1 MAMALSGGTA
11 CGWEQPSGCAYWV
24 GKLRRGEEAQI
35 AMARAAAAGCV
46 DARPLLLER
55 LDDPTLG
62 GDALA
67 ALIALGPSEQAE
79 TALRRSLAVVARV
92 AVAAEQVQQWKLA
105 AATPELAAALADRAL
120 VAHRHELL
128 QAALTVAPPDQLVG
142 ALRAVA
148 TTPSEAA
155 PVRRAALEA
164 LARADWTKAGDDSAR
179 AAAALAELAVDP
191 DLGDLA
197 VTALARLP
205 VAAGAGA
212 DGLLEAAR
220 GGDRRALVLASALD
234 PEAGRAAAVSAL
246 TEGPKAAWGAAA
258 PLAVGA
264 DLAKFDAALGAQ
276 QQDPERLWQIVM
288 VVGAPAR
295 ERVADMAANGK
306 GDTRAAA
313 IRGQALLLGGA
324 ELAAWRD
331 EASKHASVLV
341 REVVSR
347 PDVTAVTAL
356 SEACGRDS
364 ACLSKDIT
372 DTAPKLASVD
382 AELAVA
388 RQAHEVARAAAESAV
403 AADRER
409 AQALAELPAG
419 EAADAA
425 KAELEGL
432 RARRDEAY
440 KAVEAAATEV
450 DSREALLTRAMVALG
465 RLSAVGGAGAV
476 PAALS
481 VLSQARGE
489 STATLRLWAL
499 AVLAAQ
505 AGAADSA
512 AVAAAGE
519 RTTDDASLAFALS
532 RLAGRLATKR

>member
-1 MAMALSGGTA
+1 
-11 CGWEQPSGCAYWV
+11 
-24 GKLRRGEEAQI
+24 
-35 AMARAAAAGCV
+35 
-46 DARPLLLER
+46 
-55 LDDPTLG
+55 
-62 GDALA
+62 
-67 ALIALGPSEQAE
+67 
-79 TALRRSLAVVARV
+79 
-92 AVAAEQVQQWKLA
+92 
-105 AATPELAAALADRAL
+105 
-120 VAHRHELL
+120 
-128 QAALTVAPPDQLVG
+128 
-142 ALRAVA
+142 
-148 TTPSEAA
+148 
-155 PVRRAALEA
+155 
-164 LARADWTKAGDDSAR
+164 
-179 AAAALAELAVDP
+179 
-191 DLGDLA
+191 
-197 VTALARLP
+197 
-205 VAAGAGA
+205 
-212 DGLLEAAR
+212 
-220 GGDRRALVLASALD
+220 
-234 PEAGRAAAVSAL
+234 
-246 TEGPKAAWGAAA
+246 
-258 PLAVGA
+258 VGA